1 MDAMDSFGTEMQLVL
16 PMLITAGGAFLIL
29 LLRALTSKALPYG
42 AVAMVTLLGAIYSL
56 YINQSLYESSY
67 RVWSGSIAIDPLL
80 FWVQLGLLA
89 AAALNVLLM
98 SGSLKSAGVD
108 AIAEFYSLVMMCLFG
123 ALLFVSSGSLL
134 TLFLGLETMSI
145 AAYPLCGAALGSRR
159 SAESALKYFI
169 LGSFSSGFLLFG
181 MALIY
186 GATGSLVL
194 AEMIDG
200 GSYELLYMGI
210 ALSLVGFL
218 FKVGAVPLHFWLPDV
233 YQGAPTVVT
242 SFMGS
247 VIKISSLVALL
258 KFCLYAGCFEMPS
271 DVWSEIFWLVS
282 LLTVVLG
289 NLAAVRQDN
298 VKRMLAYSSIA
309 NVGFMMM
316 GLLAGSDAAGPTLLT
331 MVVDSDQAYS
341 VNGVSAILFY
351 LLVYSL
357 VSIGAFAILT
367 LVGGDEVNDKQAFNL
382 SKFKGLGKNRP
393 VLALVLSFFLL
404 GMAGLPPG
412 VAGLIAKFNMFVVAI
427 KMQHVGLPIVAA
439 LMSAVAAYYYLRVIV
454 YMYFYNS
461 EEAAHVAHGTDNADQ
476 LLKVTGSTESA
487 PWSTRL
493 VVAICF
499 VSLMVLGLF
508 PNATLERATIVV
520 KMFVE
525 GKSFVES
532 DIGSEQLQLSS
543 KVVGDE
549 VSGS

>member
-1 MDAMDSFGTEMQLVL
+1 MDAMDSFGTEIKLVL

-29 LLRALTSKALPYG
+29 LLRAITNKALPYSL
-42 AVAMVTLLGAIYSL
+42 VALATLLAAMATLFHNQAFYEASSL
-56 YINQSLYESSY
+56 I
-67 RVWSGSIAIDPLL
+67 WSGSISIDPLM
-80 FWVQLGLLA
+80 FWVQFGLLA
-89 AAALNVLLM
+89 ASAINVFLM
-98 SGSLKSAGVD
+98 SGSLKSAGVES
-108 AIAEFYSLVMMCLFG
+108 IAEFYSLVLMCLFG
-123 ALLFVSSGSLL
+123 ALLFVSAGSLL

-186 GATGSLVL
+186 GASGSLTL
-194 AEMIDG
+194 IDIANSS
-200 GSYELLYMGI
+200 SYELLALGI
-210 ALSLVGFL
+210 GLSLVGFL

-247 VIKISSLVALL
+247 VIKISSLVAFL
-258 KFCLYAGCFEMPS
+258 KFAIYAGCFDLYGS
-271 DVWSEIFWLVS
+271 VWPDILWLVS

-309 NVGFMMM
+309 NIGFMLM
-316 GLLAGSDAAGPTLLT
+316 GLLGGNAENGPSFIT
-331 MVVDSDQAYS
+331 MIVDSQEAYS
-341 VNGVSAILFY
+341 VNGASAILFY

-367 LVGGDEVNDKQAFNL
+367 VVGGDEVSDKQAFNL

-404 GMAGLPPG
+404 GLAGLPPG
-412 VAGLIAKFNMFVVAI
+412 IAGLVAKFNMFVVAI
-427 KMQHVGLPIVAA
+427 KLEYIGLPIVAA

-454 YMYFYNS
+454 YMYFYSS
-461 EEAAHVAHGTDNADQ
+461 EEERAKVECEAAC
-476 LLKVTGSTESA
+476 A

-493 VVAICF
+493 VIGTCF
-499 VSLMVLGLF
+499 ALLLVLGLF
-508 PNATLERATIVV
+508 PNATLERASIVV
-520 KMFVE
+520 KAFM
-525 GKSFVES
+525 
-532 DIGSEQLQLSS
+532 EQQLLARTPYAALNLIEDVDGTGADS
-543 KVVGDE
+543 
-549 VSGS
+549 